1 MVNFDALKEGDRIY
15 NETDGI
21 LVAMYDDNDGTM
33 WLCDEN
39 SAWAAWQ
46 FNPLEWELITEKDHE
61 PQFTNEKETARGNG
75 IPLYEEE
82 KEKLKRL

>member
-1 MVNFDALKEGDRIY
+1 
-15 NETDGI
+15 
-21 LVAMYDDNDGTM
+21 M